1 MRSVLAVFLLII
13 LVACQSPPVQTEE
26 PTSKP
31 SGNES
36 GSEIAQATDPVEPA
50 SANQTITVF
59 AAASLTDVVN
69 EIGKIFEAQNPNIEF
84 IYNYAGSQQL
94 AHQISQGA
102 PVDVFLSANQA
113 QAEIVLDVGRARQED
128 IIPFAGNHLVVAV
141 PASSP
146 GLITTF
152 SDLARP
158 GIKLVVAAP
167 EVPAGRYFSEVLEKA
182 GSEASWGEEFVQSVQ
197 DNIVSY
203 EENVRAVL
211 SKVIL
216 GEADAGIVYYSD
228 AILAGAEQVGLVEI
242 PAVINAQ
249 ATYYIVPV
257 DDALSEPTI
266 ERYLQFILSDEVQP
280 VLAEF
285 GLLNTR

>member
-13 LVACQSPPVQTEE
+13 LVACQSQPVQTIPTQQ
-26 PTSKP
+26 PTS
-31 SGNES
+31 NNS
-36 GSEIAQATDPVEPA
+36 GS
-50 SANQTITVF
+50 QTITVF

-69 EIGKIFEAQNPNIEF
+69 EIGRIFEENNPNVQF

-102 PVDVFLSANQA
+102 PVDVFLSANQV
-113 QAEIVLDVGRARQED
+113 QAEAVLEVGRARQED
-128 IIPFAGNHLVVAV
+128 ILPFAGNHLVIAV
-141 PASSP
+141 PAVSQ
-146 GLITTF
+146 GLVATF

-158 GIKLVVAAP
+158 ELKLVVAAP
-167 EVPAGRYFSEVLEKA
+167 EVPAGRYFTEVLEKA
-182 GSEASWGEEFVQSVQ
+182 GSDAAWGEEFVLSVKA
-197 DNIVSY
+197 NIVSY

-228 AILAGAEQVGLVEI
+228 ALLAGAEQVGWIEI
-242 PAVINAQ
+242 PAAINTQ
-249 ATYYIVPV
+249 ATYYIVPI
-257 DDALSEPTI
+257 DEALSDPAVGE
-266 ERYLQFILSDEVQP
+266 YVQFILSDEIQP